1 MARRKKLQEQIYFNI
16 RRRKLPKCEQYS
28 WYFQY
33 KRTVKLKNLA
43 TSSFVHSFSKTSESP
58 S

>member
-1 MARRKKLQEQIYFNI
+1 MGRRKKLQEQIYFNI
-16 RRRKLPKCEQYS
+16 RRRKPPNVNNVRGT
-28 WYFQY
+28 FN

-43 TSSFVHSFSKTSESP
+43 TSSFVHSFSNTSESP